1 MLNGAEVYQK
11 SFREGLKP
19 DPDLTVSQWADQHR
33 ILSSKSSAEAG
44 LWRTDRTPY
53 LREIMDAMSANNTTQ
68 KVVFMAGAQLGKTE
82 GINNVVGY
90 LIAHAPGPALFVQP
104 TIEMCK
110 RLSKQRL
117 DALIHE
123 TPCLKDKV
131 APARSRDS
139 GNTMFSKEFPGGI
152 LLLAGANSATGLR
165 SAPCRWVLLDEV
177 DAFPSDVDGEGD
189 PCALAER
196 RASTFSRR
204 KIILTSTPTVK
215 EASRIEAEYE
225 AGDQRR
231 YFVPCPHCGHF
242 QWLQWKNL
250 QWRDGDPKTAAYV
263 CEACGAHIPEHHKSE
278 MLRLGEWRPT
288 STPTDPRTVSFHLSS
303 LYSPLGWKSWEEIVG
318 EFLRAK
324 NDAPLLKTFVN
335 TVLGETW
342 EEEIGAKI
350 GAESL
355 AERAEFYPAG
365 EIPNGASIVT
375 AGVDVQDNRVAVGIY
390 AWGEGEE
397 CWLISHTEI
406 YGDPAGMKL
415 WTQVDDV
422 LLRTYPHEGGGQLR
436 VSAIGVD
443 SGGHYTSE
451 VYAYARSRRGKNV
464 FALKGQSIRNKPPIG
479 KPSKVDINYK
489 GQVLKNSAELFP
501 VGVDTIKSTLFGRM
515 KHNEIGVGYIHF
527 HAEAGHE
534 YFKQLTAERQ
544 VIRYVKGFAVREW
557 KKKAGDRNEA
567 LDCFVY
573 SYASLH
579 WLYMRYNRNTI
590 FRQFQSR
597 INKDPKE
604 EKKTDLTP
612 DKPIE
617 SPYRPPQR
625 RRSSRPSSSFVNNW

>member
-1 MLNGAEVYQK
+1 MLNGSEVYQK
-11 SFREGLKP
+11 AFREGLKP
-19 DPDLTVSQWADQHR
+19 DADLTVSEWADEHR
-33 ILSSKSSAEAG
+33 MLSSKSSAEAG
-44 LWRTDRTPY
+44 LWRTERTPY
-53 LREIMDAMSANNTTQ
+53 LREIMDAMSANNTIQ
-68 KVVFMAGAQLGKTE
+68 KVIFMAGAQLGKTE
-82 GINNVVGY
+82 CINNVVGY

-177 DAFPSDVDGEGD
+177 DAFPDDVDGEGD

-204 KIILTSTPTVK
+204 KVFLTSIPTVK
-215 EASRIEAEYE
+215 EASRIETEYQ

-231 YFVPCPHCGHF
+231 YFVPCPHCDHF
-242 QWLQWKNL
+242 QTLEWKNL
-250 QWRDGDPKTAAYV
+250 KWRDGDPKTAAYV
-263 CEACGAHIPEHHKSE
+263 CESCGAYIPEHHKSE
-278 MLRLGEWRPT
+278 MLRRGEWRAT
-288 STPTDPRTVSFHLSS
+288 STSLDPRTVSFHLSS

-355 AERAEFYPAG
+355 SERAEFYPAG
-365 EIPNGASIVT
+365 EIPSTACIVT
-375 AGVDVQDNRVAVGIY
+375 AGVDVQDNRVAIGLY
-390 AWGEGEE
+390 AWGSGEE

-415 WTQVDDV
+415 WSQVDDV
-422 LLRTYPHEGGGQLR
+422 VLRDYPHADGGVIR
-436 VSAIGVD
+436 PVAIGVD

-451 VYAYARSRRGKNV
+451 VYTYARQRQRNGV

-479 KPSKVDINYK
+479 KPSRVDINYK
-489 GQVLKNSAELFP
+489 GQVLKNSAEVFP
-501 VGVDTIKSTLFGRM
+501 VGSDTIKSTIFGRL
-515 KHNEIGVGYIHF
+515 KHNEPGPGYVHF

-534 YFKQLTAERQ
+534 YFKQLTSERQ
-544 VIRYVKGFAVREW
+544 VVRYSKGFAIREW
-557 KKKAGDRNEA
+557 KKKASDRNEA

-573 SYASLH
+573 SYAALH
-579 WLYMRYNRNTI
+579 YLYMRYNRNTI
-590 FRQFQSR
+590 FRQF
-597 INKDPKE
+597 
-604 EKKTDLTP
+604 EKKLGKEAKNDEKDELATN
-612 DKPIE
+612 KPIE
-617 SPYRPPQR
+617 SAYRPPQR
-625 RRSSRPSSSFVNNW
+625 RMQRPSSSFVTSW